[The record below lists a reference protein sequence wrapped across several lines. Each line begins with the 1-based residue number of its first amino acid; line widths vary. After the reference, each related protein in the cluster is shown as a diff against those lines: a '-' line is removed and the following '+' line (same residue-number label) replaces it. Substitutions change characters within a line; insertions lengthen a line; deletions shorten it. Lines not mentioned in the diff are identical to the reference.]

1 MEASRTMCEAAA
13 NIFKLVNE
21 GPTFRVSLPTNAHT
35 VNVPSPK
42 S

>member
-21 GPTFRVSLPTNAHT
+21 GPTFRVSLLTNAHT